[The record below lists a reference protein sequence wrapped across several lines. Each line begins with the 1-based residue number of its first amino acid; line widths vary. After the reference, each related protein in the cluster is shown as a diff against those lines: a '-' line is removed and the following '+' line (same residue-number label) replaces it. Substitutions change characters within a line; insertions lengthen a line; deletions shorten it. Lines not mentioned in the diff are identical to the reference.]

1 MIIVTL
7 PPTEAIA
14 YVVKPQTWQQDQSG
28 IAGHEAV
35 LGCHSSWLTDTE
47 SALDQVLLWIILIR
61 DGQELKIGP
70 TLGSDHAREAQ
81 TKAQG
86 AQRVPD

>member
-1 MIIVTL
+1 MWSNPKPGSRIKVGSQGMRPFWGVT
-7 PPTEAIA
+7 
-14 YVVKPQTWQQDQSG
+14 
-28 IAGHEAV
+28 
-35 LGCHSSWLTDTE
+35 SSWLTDTE